1 MSDAIS
7 TVVAAAAPSSSRK
20 RKIPHSS
27 DTTHGEIAEQVVSSF
42 HLNVSGGAGAGGGA
56 ELPRAPAQ
64 PHNDRRRREEN
75 AARLAL
81 RYEAIS
87 TKLSAVDATR
97 LFGVNISIDPRFQ
110 STVAKNWMRPLSTS
124 TDTPVHN
131 MVAQLFVRILA
142 SDVQLEIETIQQA
155 PGQFTARIYLFGIA
169 EQFLV
174 IPLEYFRC
182 SFSAHAA
189 LARLRNEPS
198 RMPAGCEFLDT
209 SFDTHMSKIT
219 ARQFRH
225 NAALSVVLSRFSF
238 LCSWC
243 ITWAAAAR
251 VMEVR
256 AHSKPTTAAPA
267 TTAAAANNNNTGGG
281 EPSTSP
287 PPPSDN
293 YVSKMRR
300 IVLSALCDVVE
311 RLNKP
316 EVKREKPWVTA
327 QLICDI
333 YALIELCKSNETFWS
348 ENLSELFLEAATR
361 HCKLHTLVEIK

>member
-1 MSDAIS
+1 MSDSIS
-7 TVVAAAAPSSSRK
+7 IAVPPSRK
-20 RKIPHSS
+20 RKTPH
-27 DTTHGEIAEQVVSSF
+27 DTTTSHGEIAEQVVSSF
-42 HLNVSGGAGAGGGA
+42 HLNLSSGTGSDATAA
-56 ELPRAPAQ
+56 PRAPAH
-64 PHNDRRRREEN
+64 PHTDRRRREEN
-75 AARLAL
+75 AARLAR

-87 TKLSAVDATR
+87 TQLSAVDATR
-97 LFGVNISIDPRFQ
+97 LFGMNISIDPRLQ

-256 AHSKPTTAAPA
+256 AHTKPV
-267 TTAAAANNNNTGGG
+267 TAAAAATAAATATTTTTAGG
-281 EPSTSP
+281 ETSSSP
-287 PPPSDN
+287 PPPSDD

-361 HCKLHTLVEIK
+361 HCKMHTLVEIK